1 MFENIDFGKGV
12 SKKYIDFDVNKDI
25 PLEEQIDL
33 LKEDLLQVNYDN
45 NYLIDVGWYPEFDE
59 EGIFRVSVIKD
70 YQWDN
75 PILQKSCR
83 DLSLLDEY
91 MHECINIIESKIK

>member
-25 PLEEQIDL
+25 PLEEQVDL
-33 LKEDLLQVNYDN
+33 LKEDLLQVSYESD
-45 NYLIDVGWYPEFDE
+45 YIIDMGWYPEFNK
-59 EGIFRVSVIKD
+59 EGSFRVSVIKD

-75 PILQKSCR
+75 PVVQKSCR
-83 DLSLLDEY
+83 DLNLLIKY
-91 MHECINIIESKIK
+91 VHECINLIQIKTR

>member
-1 MFENIDFGKGV
+1 MLKDINFGKGV
-12 SKKYIDFDVNKDI
+12 KKIYIDFDVNKDI

-33 LKEDLLQVNYDN
+33 LKEDLLQVSYDN
-45 NYLIDVGWYPEFDE
+45 DYLIDIGWYPEFDE
-59 EGIFRVSVIKD
+59 EGNFRVSVIKD

-83 DLSLLDEY
+83 DLNLLDEY
-91 MHECINIIESKIK
+91 LHECVELIESKNK